1 MHDGL
6 DDVTMRPTQIRVHK
20 LQLELEDNHI
30 NHVCIKQEKI
40 IMVWCRSWSFCTRR
54 TESDYAINSGPHN
67 GEWFGHVNREGKVE
81 KRVLTPLFIA
91 QQLTQDV
98 MTCRSK
104 GSLQLLPP
112 MTLNSDSLSI
122 VAAAPRTQPVVHLG
136 GWDQRPILRSLRRGA
151 LVQQEMRWWY
161 KNLKTW

>member
-6 DDVTMRPTQIRVHK
+6 DDVTMRSTQIRVHK

-30 NHVCIKQEKI
+30 NHVCIKQDKR
-40 IMVWCRSWSFCTRR
+40 IMVDAGLGASVPGGLKVT
-54 TESDYAINSGPHN
+54 DYAMSSRPHN
-67 GEWFGHVNREGKVE
+67 GEWFGHVNREGRVE

-91 QQLTQDV
+91 QPQTQDV

-136 GWDQRPILRSLRRGA
+136 GWDKRPIPSI
-151 LVQQEMRWWY
+151 
-161 KNLKTW
+161 LKTWSIGTTRNALMI